1 MRRVD
6 LRPKNKRTVDN
17 KLVWYVHKGKVYQ
30 SLIEI
35 PHYLESDEIVLA
47 VTEASFEGSMYQWR
61 TFVRD
66 SIKDNPKSKKGKAA

>member
-6 LRPKNKRTVDN
+6 LRPIQKRTVDN

-61 TFVRD
+61 VYVRD
-66 SIKDNPKSKKGKAA
+66 SIKEQSMSKKGQAA